1 MREVF
6 FSGGGFTVTNGT
18 LTTPR
23 RAYDL
28 SNVEMVSVRQP
39 LFLLCGG
46 VGVGVLGFVASF
58 YRYLYDWEVAALSV
72 SAVLAIII
80 SAMVGTLKVH
90 SLAMRSDEGT
100 LYGRISTL
108 RKVKSAVERAI
119 DHRA

>member
-1 MREVF
+1 MREVL

-39 LFLLCGG
+39 LLLLCGG

-100 LYGRISTL
+100 LYGRIGTL
-108 RKVKSAVERAI
+108 RKVKSAVEKAI